1 MDPTATDILSL
12 LEQLDDEVDD
22 LEDSLAPV
30 LETGISDTASKLPL
44 LDKAKL
50 YVLVTYAVESILF
63 CKLLFHFTLIFT
75 NCSVSAY
82 LRLNGVKAREH
93 PVFLE
98 LTRVKQYFDKL
109 KEAENPTPKQP
120 ELTLDKNAAGRF
132 IRAGLVSSQCPSQL
146 VNVLT
151 DPKSGNSKL
160 DLERAEKLARERV
173 HIKFNSSEKKSEAPA
188 ATKAAVPSGPSSPS
202 SDDSESDSPKE
213 SVKEKSKPSKKR
225 KAAALETEVASGDKG
240 TTSSSQQ
247 DSSKSTKKRK
257 DKKNKSQKKSKGG
270 KKD

>member
-12 LEQLDDEVDD
+12 LEQLDDEIDD

-63 CKLLFHFTLIFT
+63 
-75 NCSVSAY
+75 SY

-109 KEAENPTPKQP
+109 KEAENPTPKQSG
-120 ELTLDKNAAGRF
+120 LTLDKNAAGRF
-132 IRAGLVSSQCPSQL
+132 IRAGL
-146 VNVLT
+146 
-151 DPKSGNSKL
+151 SGNSKL
-160 DLERAEKLARERV
+160 DLERAEQLARERV
-173 HIKFNSSEKKSEAPA
+173 RTHIKFNSAEQKSEAPA
-188 ATKAAVPSGPSSPS
+188 ATKATAPSGPSSTS
-202 SDDSESDSPKE
+202 GSDSESDSPKE
-213 SVKEKSKPSKKR
+213 SAKEKAKPSKKR
-225 KAAALETEVASGDKG
+225 KAATLETAVAPGDKG
-240 TTSSSQQ
+240 ATSSSQ
-247 DSSKSTKKRK
+247 DNSKSSKKRK
-257 DKKNKSQKKSKGG
+257 DKKNKSQKKSKGS